1 MNTTCRWCSRP
12 VTDAALPGFCSP
24 GCVRLAR
31 WLNWPDV
38 PELPGP
44 APQSRRELERPA
56 ARQDASNTMKN
67 KRKYAIPLLL
77 AALLMPMR
85 AWAQPSIVTA
95 NSSTAYGS
103 CVYGTTC
110 TVKLPGTWG
119 SAQNGD
125 LVVIHLTTA
134 QASVSSLPP
143 SPDNYTCEYQS
154 TSADS
159 AASVMAC
166 YEVWQTGDSTSP
178 VFTWTGSNGG
188 IYSVYTVTGENQ
200 SAPIDT
206 NGGTVD
212 NTIGATTLPY
222 AASSLTLT
230 GNDLVLLLGG
240 LYATNVTTS
249 VSATAPSGYSALL
262 NSGTGGYWFLDYDA
276 TTAAGTLAAQ
286 SATNISDTGG
296 AIGKNAGITLAI
308 APGAAPT
315 PTPTPTPV
323 ASSCTNGVVAAPGTP
338 GNCWYLLPAC
348 NVYRVGAQNTSTTNE
363 YYVQEFNVNGAGP
376 TAGAVA
382 YKQLG
387 ALEPNNTAEYATAD
401 SFAAGVWI
409 CASTTPGIYT
419 PDANNDFF
427 VTASGWTGSYVP

>member
-1 MNTTCRWCSRP
+1 MRSKL
-12 VTDAALPGFCSP
+12 AAL
-24 GCVRLAR
+24 
-31 WLNWPDV
+31 
-38 PELPGP
+38 
-44 APQSRRELERPA
+44 
-56 ARQDASNTMKN
+56 
-67 KRKYAIPLLL
+67 ILLG

-95 NSSTAYGS
+95 NSSTT
-103 CVYGTTC
+103 YGTCAYSTSC
-110 TVKLPGTWG
+110 TVTLPGTWG
-119 SAQNGD
+119 ASQSGD
-125 LVVIHLTTA
+125 LVVIHTNAA
-134 QASVSSLPP
+134 QSTISAVPAG
-143 SPDNYTCEYQS
+143 YTCQYET
-154 TSADS
+154 TSATS
-159 AASVMAC
+159 SMSVTAC
-166 YEVWQTGDSTSP
+166 YHVWQNGDTTTPQFTYNSSTG
-178 VFTWTGSNGG
+178 TGW
-188 IYSVYTVTGENQ
+188 SVYTVTGENT

-212 NTIGATTLPY
+212 NTAGATTLSY
-222 AASSLTLT
+222 AASSLTLASS
-230 GNDLVLLLGG
+230 NDLILLLGSV
-240 LYATNVTTS
+240 YMATSGATLT
-249 VSATAPSGYSALL
+249 ATAPSGYSTLL
-262 NSGTGGYWFLDYDA
+262 SGTYTTTAFLDYDA
-276 TTAAGTLAAQ
+276 VAGTTSLAAQ
-286 SATNISDTGG
+286 SATGLTASTGTL
-296 AIGKNAGITLAI
+296 GKNAGITLAI

-315 PTPTPTPV
+315 PTPTPSPTPTPTPIV
-323 ASSCTNGVVAAPGTP
+323 SSCTNGVVAAPGTL

-348 NVYRVGAQNTSTTNE
+348 DVYRVGAQNTSTTNE